1 MALDPI
7 ETPARPHRVPAVGVV
22 DGVTE
27 ARSVDDGQ
35 VEVDS
40 GFLKCGKR
48 KRSRKSSQFY
58 SHAHHHAIVLNSIIR
73 YALKLDE
80 CSHK

>member
-1 MALDPI
+1 MALDPT
-7 ETPARPHRVPAVGVV
+7 ETEARPHRVPAVGVV
-22 DGVTE
+22 DGVAE

-48 KRSRKSSQFY
+48 KVNRKSSQFY
-58 SHAHHHAIVLNSIIR
+58 SHTHPHAVVPS
-73 YALKLDE
+73 
-80 CSHK
+80 